1 MVMIRAVHMEDAADL
16 LEIYNYYVQFTTAT
30 FDECVMT
37 QRMMEAKIRRS
48 LKGFP
53 FWVYELSGKVVG
65 YSCAGV
71 WRNKSAFRFSVETSL
86 FVSPCSV
93 GNGIGRQL
101 YEKLITDCQE
111 CYNFS
116 SLIACVTSGNVA
128 SEILHQQL
136 GFNRTGSFP
145 KVGYKFDQW
154 LDVEF
159 WQLQL

>member
-1 MVMIRAVHMEDAADL
+1 MIRAVHIEDAADL
-16 LEIYNYYVQFTTAT
+16 LEIYNHYIQHTTAT
-30 FDECVMT
+30 FDECMMNL
-37 QRMMEAKIRRS
+37 RMMEAKIRRA

-65 YSCAGV
+65 YSSAGV
-71 WRNKSAFRFSVETSL
+71 WRNKSAFRFAVETSL

-93 GNGIGRQL
+93 GNGIGRLL
-101 YEKLITDCQE
+101 YEKLISDCKE

-128 SEILHQQL
+128 SEKVHQQL
-136 GFNRTGSFP
+136 GFDCVGTFP

-159 WQLQL
+159 WMLKL